1 MYGPPASLTAPTRAR
16 HWLDGTELG
25 RDGILGLAH
34 RALALRSGAQPRKV
48 RGRLATVFFNP
59 SLRTRASVELAAQ
72 AVGLHCVE
80 LVPGQ
85 GVWGFETR
93 PGAVMDGTAAEHIAD
108 AVRVLAEM
116 CDILAVRSFASLT
129 DPVEDRA
136 DRVLQA
142 FVDHADRP
150 IVSLESARWHPLQ
163 GLADT
168 ATWVS
173 HLGGELRG
181 RRLTL
186 TWAPHPKALP
196 TAVPNQVLLSA
207 ALQGMHV
214 TVAHP
219 EGFDLDPLVV
229 SRATELAVQSGG
241 SVQHSSD
248 PDAAVEGA
256 SVVVAKS
263 WSGWSG
269 YGRREEEAK
278 VRAGLGDWCMTEER
292 MAKTSGAG
300 LMHCLPIRRN
310 VVATDAVLDGPHSW
324 VHETAGLRMWTT
336 MALLERLV
344 EGW

>member
-1 MYGPPASLTAPTRAR
+1 MHGPPASVTAPTSAR

-25 RDGILGLAH
+25 RDGVLGLAH
-34 RALALRSGAQPRKV
+34 RALALRSGASPRRV

-59 SLRTRASVELAAQ
+59 SLRTRTSVQLAAQ

-85 GVWGFETR
+85 GVWGFETA
-93 PGAVMDGTAAEHIAD
+93 PGAVMDGGAAEHLQD

-116 CDILAVRSFASLT
+116 CDVLAVRSFAGLV

-136 DRVLQA
+136 DGVLQT
-142 FVDHADRP
+142 FVDHASRP
-150 IVSLESARWHPLQ
+150 VISLESARWHPLQ

-168 ATWVS
+168 TTWAA
-173 HLGGELRG
+173 HLGPELRG

-219 EGFDLDPLVV
+219 EGFDLDPQVV
-229 SRATELAVQSGG
+229 ARASDLAVSQGG
-241 SVQHSSD
+241 TVQHSAD
-248 PDAAVEGA
+248 PDSAVEGA
-256 SVVVAKS
+256 HVVVAKS

-269 YGRREEEAK
+269 YGRREDEAEK
-278 VRAGLGDWCMTEER
+278 RAQLGDWCMTADR
-292 MAKTSGAG
+292 MARTDGAG
-300 LMHCLPIRRN
+300 FMHCLPIRRN

-324 VHETAGLRMWTT
+324 VHETGGLRMWTT
-336 MALLERLV
+336 MALLERLM